1 MSSNSYTIKGYCT
14 RGGWP
19 FQAEL
24 YDAGSLSDA
33 IEWCK
38 GYTSHGDW
46 GGYDALILYSDCD
59 VQEGWFDENGFTPYK
74 E

>member
-1 MSSNSYTIKGYCT
+1 MFYTIKGYCT

-24 YDAGSLSDA
+24 YDADSLSDA

-38 GYTSHGDW
+38 GYTSQGDW
-46 GGYDALILYSDCD
+46 GGYDALIIYSDYE
-59 VQEGWFDENGFTPYK
+59 VHEGWFTVDGFIADK
-74 E
+74 EED